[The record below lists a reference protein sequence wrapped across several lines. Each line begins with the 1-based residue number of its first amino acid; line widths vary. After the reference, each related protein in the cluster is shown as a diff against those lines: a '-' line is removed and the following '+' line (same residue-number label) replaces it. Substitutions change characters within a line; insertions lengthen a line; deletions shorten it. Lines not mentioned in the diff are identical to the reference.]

1 MLFFKHK
8 WPLVMIILFAAAGVR
23 AAETWPARFDAGEDG
38 LEALIEFPETRG
50 DGTIIIRCAA
60 QVSDSGKMEKHGC
73 YGDNSGADVFIAAIN
88 KAAKKARMQPAIIDG
103 RPHAVYVQYRVRF
116 ETRGDENILTIYNNP
131 GVLEN
136 IEAYGEDH
144 IAAQR
149 GLTKERWQ
157 RACPQ
162 QLRFLVWVKAHVAAS
177 GEQSSISIAS
187 NDGPPITQKCEAAII
202 ATMKESG
209 FTPALA
215 DGEPVPSTFVEP
227 FGS

>member
-8 WPLVMIILFAAAGVR
+8 WPVVVIILFVAAGAR
-23 AAETWPARFDAGEDG
+23 AAETWPARFDAGEDS
-38 LEALIEFPETRG
+38 LEALIKFPETRG
-50 DGTIIIRCAA
+50 DGTIIIRCMA
-60 QVSDSGKMEKHGC
+60 QVSDSGKMEEHGC

-88 KAAKKARMQPAIIDG
+88 KAAKKARMQPAVIDG
-103 RPHAVYVQYRVRF
+103 RPRAVYVQYRVRF
-116 ETRGDENILTIYNNP
+116 ETRGDENTVTIYNNP

-162 QLRFLVWVKAHVAAS
+162 RLPFLVWVKAHVAYS
-177 GEQSSISIAS
+177 GEQSNVNIAS
-187 NDGPPITQKCEAAII
+187 NDGPPITQKCEEAII

>member
-1 MLFFKHK
+1 MLLKFK
-8 WPLVMIILFAAAGVR
+8 WTAVAMMLFAAAGAR
-23 AAETWPARFDAGEDG
+23 AADAWPALFATGEDS
-38 LEALIEFPETRG
+38 LDAHIEFPETRG
-50 DGTIIIRCAA
+50 DGTIVIRCAT
-60 QVSDSGKMEKHGC
+60 QLSDRGKMEKHGC
-73 YGDNSGADVFIAAIN
+73 YGDNSGADAFIAAIN

-116 ETRGDENILTIYNNP
+116 ETRGDENTVTIYNNP

-162 QLRFLVWVKAHVAAS
+162 RLRYLVWVKAHVAAS
-177 GEQSSISIAS
+177 GTQSNINIAS
-187 NDGPPITQKCEAAII
+187 NDGPPITQKCEQAII

-209 FTPALA
+209 FAPALA

>member
-1 MLFFKHK
+1 MLLFKRK
-8 WPLVMIILFAAAGVR
+8 WPVVMIILFAAAGAR
-23 AAETWPARFDAGEDG
+23 AAETWPARFDAGEDS
-38 LEALIEFPETRG
+38 LEARIKFPETRG

-88 KAAKKARMQPAIIDG
+88 KAAKKARMQPAVIDG

-149 GLTKERWQ
+149 GPDERAVAERLPAATAFSRLGQGARCAQ
-157 RACPQ
+157 RRSEQHRYCIQRRSAYYAKMRRGDHC
-162 QLRFLVWVKAHVAAS
+162 HDE
-177 GEQSSISIAS
+177 GEQFYARP
-187 NDGPPITQKCEAAII
+187 GRRRTGAI
-202 ATMKESG
+202 
-209 FTPALA
+209 
-215 DGEPVPSTFVEP
+215 DVC
-227 FGS
+227 